1 MYMKIRK
8 KLMKRANK
16 LPSTPCGECK
26 FYEPIHEISKNLS
39 EGWCR
44 VHSSGATLVLSE
56 ETCDKWQPK

>member
-1 MYMKIRK
+1 MKIRK

-26 FYEPIHEISKNLS
+26 FYEPLHEISKNLS

-44 VHSSGATLVLSE
+44 GHSSGANLVLSE
-56 ETCDKWQPK
+56 ETCEKWSPKT